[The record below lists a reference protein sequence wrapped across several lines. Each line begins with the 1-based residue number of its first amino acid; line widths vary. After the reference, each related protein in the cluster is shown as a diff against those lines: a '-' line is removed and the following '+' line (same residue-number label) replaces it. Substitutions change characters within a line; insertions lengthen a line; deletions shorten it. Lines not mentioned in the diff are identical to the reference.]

1 MADDVN
7 IIVRVR
13 DATRAGFDS
22 VSYSLS
28 RLVRQADEGEKSFG
42 RWKASAISLAPALIP
57 VAAAAAPIAAS
68 LAAAGAGA
76 VSAAA
81 AFGVAAG
88 AQVVALGEA
97 SDAEKKYSDAVSEHG
112 KASEEAVKAELA
124 FTRAVQQ
131 LPPATRQ
138 AAAGLSSMK
147 AQYKAWS
154 DGLSDDTMPVF
165 TKAFANLSALFPKL
179 TPMVRGASRELDRLM
194 TIVGGGIESPGFD
207 RFMTKFSDFATKG
220 LRDVNNAL
228 VHFMRTID
236 VGKVGGGLSEF
247 MDYARANGPLVG
259 EALSN
264 IARAMIKLLVAASD
278 VGVCLLQVVNAFA
291 KLVAGLPTGLVSTLL
306 QVAVAFKV
314 VKLAAAGF
322 SVVAAG
328 LLSMSAGIVTMRGAA
343 SGATGR
349 VAALAAA
356 LGALST
362 KAKVALAA
370 TGIGLLVAAV
380 TQLSKQS
387 RQTPPDVDRLTTSLG
402 RLASGGKASGEAAR
416 LFGKDLDGLYESIRA
431 VTDPAAADKIDQ
443 GIGKA
448 LGKIDSSSAKEAA
461 ERLDGIDKALANLVK
476 SGKAEQAA
484 AALDNMATAYAKTG
498 KDASKFRAQLDD
510 YKAALADAAF
520 EQELAAKAQGLFGEQ
535 ALLTS
540 GKLADQKA
548 SADGLRGAIQALN
561 DVQRQGLGGMIGFEA
576 AIDSASKAAKENAGS
591 LNMVGGKLDL
601 NSEKSRTAA
610 TALQDLAQ
618 KTDEA
623 AGAARES
630 GESWE
635 TVNGIYDRGRKELIK
650 SAMQMGL
657 TKTEAEKLAEQ
668 ILQIPDKTARF
679 KGDVEDLR
687 RKANAAK
694 DKIKSVPRSKWSRLR
709 LNVGEVESSVRRAK
723 RSIASVKSK
732 SVTIHANYV
741 ATSTGSPLSVA
752 KNRRATGGVVGG
764 HAQGGGPRS
773 ALTLVGEEG
782 PELVNLPFGSMVRSN
797 ADTRRMLRS
806 RPWWENSPGGAALQQ
821 RQRQENRSA
830 GQPIV
835 IHQTITLDGK
845 VLAQQIFDP
854 LRSKIGNLG
863 GNVQKALGR

>member
-7 IIVRVR
+7 IVVRVTN
-13 DATRAGFDS
+13 ATRAGFDAIGAS
-22 VSYSLS
+22 VT
-28 RLVRQADEGEKSFG
+28 RLTRQAAQGDKSFG
-42 RWKASAISLAPALIP
+42 DWRASALSLAPALIP
-57 VAAAAAPIAAS
+57 VAAATVPIATS
-68 LAAAGAGA
+68 LAAAGAA
-76 VSAAA
+76 VG
-81 AFGVAAG
+81 AFGVAVG
-88 AQVVALGEA
+88 GQVVALSEA
-97 SDAEKKYSDAVSEHG
+97 SDAETAYTEAVDEHG
-112 KASEEAVKAELA
+112 KASKEAVQAELA
-124 FTRAVQQ
+124 FTRAVQRM
-131 LPPATRQ
+131 PPATRE

-147 AQYKAWS
+147 EQYRAWS
-154 DGLSDDTMPVF
+154 DSLADDTMPVF
-165 TKAFANLSALFPKL
+165 TKSLAVMSSLFPRL
-179 TPMVRGASRELDRLM
+179 TPMVKGASTELNRFV
-194 TIVGGGIESPGFD
+194 TIVAGGMQSPGFD
-207 RFMTKFSDFATKG
+207 RLVTKFSDFATKS
-220 LRDVNNAL
+220 LRQVNDAMIRF
-228 VHFMRTID
+228 VRTMD
-236 VGKVGGGLSEF
+236 VGKIGGGLSEF

-264 IARAMIKLLVAASD
+264 IARAMTKLLVAASD
-278 VGVCLLQVVNAFA
+278 VGVGMLQVVNAFA
-291 KLVAGLPTGLVSTLL
+291 KLVAAVPTGLVSTLL
-306 QVAVAFKV
+306 QVAVAFKA

-322 SVVAAG
+322 SVVSAG
-328 LLSMSAGIVTMRGAA
+328 LLGISANIVRMRSAA
-343 SGATGR
+343 GGATGR
-349 VAALAAA
+349 VAALTAA

-370 TGIGLLVAAV
+370 TGIGLLAVAL
-380 TQLSKQS
+380 TEMSKAS
-387 RQTPPDVDRLTTSLG
+387 RETPPDVDRLTTSLG
-402 RLASGGKASGEAAR
+402 RLASGGKATGEAAR

-431 VTDPAAADKIDQ
+431 VADPSAADKVEQ
-443 GIGKA
+443 GIGKV

-461 ERLDGIDKALANLVK
+461 ENLDGIDKALANLVK
-476 SGKAEQAA
+476 GGKADAA
-484 AALDNMATAYAKTG
+484 AAAFETLAAKYREGGGDVSKLKG
-498 KDASKFRAQLDD
+498 KLDD

-520 EQELAAKAQGLFGEQ
+520 EQELAAQAQGLFGEQ

-610 TALQDLAQ
+610 SALQDLAQ

-657 TKTEAEKLAEQ
+657 TRAEAEKLAEQ
-668 ILQIPDKTARF
+668 ILQIPDKETRF

-687 RKANAAK
+687 RKVSIAK
-694 DKIKSVPRSKWSRLR
+694 DRIRSVPRSRQSRLL
-709 LNVGEVESSVRRAK
+709 LNIRDVESSVRRAK
-723 RSIASVKSK
+723 KSIASVKSK

-741 ATSTGSPLSVA
+741 ATSTGSAFSVG
-752 KNRRATGGVVGG
+752 KSRRATGGVVGG

-797 ADTRRMLRS
+797 ADTRRLMRS
-806 RPWWENSPGGAALQQ
+806 RPWWENSPGGAALQER
-821 RQRQENRSA
+821 RQRQEVRPSGEPMVVNLA
-830 GQPIV
+830 
-835 IHQTITLDGK
+835 LDGK
-845 VLAQQIFDP
+845 SLVRLLVDP
-854 LRSKIGNLG
+854 LRREIKNISG
-863 GNVQKALGR
+863 GNVQAALGR

>member
-1 MADDVN
+1 VADDVN
-7 IIVRVR
+7 IVVRVR
-13 DATRAGFDS
+13 NATRAGFDS

-28 RLVRQADEGEKSFG
+28 RMVRQASEGEKSFG
-42 RWKASAISLAPALIP
+42 RWQASAISLAPALIP
-57 VAAAAAPIAAS
+57 VAAAAVPIAAS
-68 LAAAGAGA
+68 LASAGAA
-76 VSAAA
+76 VG
-81 AFGVAAG
+81 AFGAAVG
-88 AQVVALGEA
+88 GQVVALGEA
-97 SDAEKKYSDAVSEHG
+97 SDAETKYSDAVDEHG
-112 KASEEAVKAELA
+112 KASKEAVQAELA
-124 FTRAVQQ
+124 FTRAVAK

-147 AQYKAWS
+147 EQYKAWS
-154 DGLSDDTMPVF
+154 DSLADDTMPVF
-165 TKAFANLSALFPKL
+165 TKAFATLSGLFPKL
-179 TPMVRGASRELDRLM
+179 TPMVKGAAGELDRFV
-194 TIVGGGIESPGFD
+194 TIIAGGMESPGFD
-207 RFMTKFSDFATKG
+207 RFMAKFSDFATKG
-220 LRDVNNAL
+220 LQRVNDSM
-228 VHFMRTID
+228 VRFMRTLD

-259 EALSN
+259 ETLGN
-264 IARAMIKLLVAASD
+264 IARAMIKVLVAASD
-278 VGVCLLQVVNAFA
+278 VGVGLLQVVNAFA
-291 KLVAGLPTGLVSTLL
+291 KLVAALPTGLVSTLL
-306 QVAVAFKV
+306 QVAVAFKA

-322 SVVAAG
+322 SVVSAG
-328 LLSMSAGIVTMRGAA
+328 LLAVSANIVAMRSAA
-343 SGATGR
+343 GGATGR
-349 VAALAAA
+349 VAGLAAA

-362 KAKVALAA
+362 KAKIALAA
-370 TGIGLLVAAV
+370 TGIGLLVTAV
-380 TQLSKQS
+380 TQLSKSS

-402 RLASGGKASGEAAR
+402 KLGQSGKVSGEAAR

-431 VTDPAAADKIDQ
+431 VADPSAADKIEQ

-461 ERLDGIDKALANLVK
+461 EQLDGIDKALANLVRG
-476 SGKAEQAA
+476 GKAELAA
-484 AALDNMATAYAKTG
+484 AALDGMAAAYSKTG
-498 KDASKFRAQLDD
+498 KDADKFRARLDD

-535 ALLTS
+535 ALVT
-540 GKLADQKA
+540 GRKLAEQKA

-576 AIDSASKAAKENAGS
+576 AIDAASKAAKENAGS

-610 TALQDLAQ
+610 TALQDLAS

-635 TVNGIYDRGRKELIK
+635 TVNGIYDRGRKKLIE

-657 TKTEAEKLAEQ
+657 TRTEAKKLADQ
-668 ILQIPDKTARF
+668 ILKTPDKTARL

-687 RKANAAK
+687 RKVNIAK
-694 DKIKSVPRSKWSRLR
+694 DRLRSVPQSKRSRLL
-709 LNVGEVESSVRRAK
+709 LNIRDVESSVRRAK

-741 ATSTGSPLSVA
+741 STSSGSAFNVA

-773 ALTLVGEEG
+773 ALTLVGEQG
-782 PELVNLPFGSMVRSN
+782 PELVQLPFGSMVRSN
-797 ADTRRMLRS
+797 ADTRRMMRS
-806 RPWWENSPGGAALQQ
+806 RPWWEGSSGGAALQQ
-821 RQRQENRSA
+821 RRRQEI
-830 GQPIV
+830 QPSSGEPMIV
-835 IHQTITLDGK
+835 NLSLDGK
-845 VLAQQIFDP
+845 SLVRLLVDP
-854 LRSKIGNLG
+854 LRREIKNLSG
-863 GNVQKALGR
+863 GNVQAALGR